1 MKREEMQSL
10 VDNIAKERKDHIDKI
25 NNLSLKEIKQIERK
39 SYVPRRKTKE
49 ELHKEAKAFGPS
61 IFGALKNSSPS
72 FLRAPFKESIV
83 SIKSYLGIC
92 SITCDK

>member
-49 ELHKEAKAFGPS
+49 ELHKEAKAFVKTAWKDP
-61 IFGALKNSSPS
+61 
-72 FLRAPFKESIV
+72 
-83 SIKSYLGIC
+83 GIGGEYF
-92 SITCDK
+92 